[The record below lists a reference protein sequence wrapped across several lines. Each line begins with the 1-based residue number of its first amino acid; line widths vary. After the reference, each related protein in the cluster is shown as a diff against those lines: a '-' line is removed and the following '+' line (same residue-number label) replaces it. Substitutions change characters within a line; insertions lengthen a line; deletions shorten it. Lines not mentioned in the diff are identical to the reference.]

1 MKKETKPKGWANL
14 QQQLK
19 EVREESFKQ
28 GVWKGQLDKEKEM
41 FDKFEKM
48 IDEIYLILK
57 RNEDEKLNELPPEVA
72 IGLQTGFLLGYA
84 DSLVKF
90 MNNLKER
97 LQKLK
102 GAKK

>member
-41 FDKFEKM
+41 LDNKINWLEIHLERLEIIQRIWFEKNKTFLSTLDNS
-48 IDEIYLILK
+48 IAETEK
-57 RNEDEKLNELPPEVA
+57 RIRD
-72 IGLQTGFLLGYA
+72 F
-84 DSLVKF
+84 
-90 MNNLKER
+90 KER
-97 LQKLK
+97 LLKLK
-102 GAKK
+102 GDKK